1 MDLEIQQPREK
12 LERYGA
18 KALTCQELLAILLG
32 TGVKGRNVMTVA
44 DETVGMLD
52 GLSTVDN
59 HDLLSNIVGIGP
71 VKAAK
76 IIAAYEFSRRRL
88 HTSNT
93 KIRSPQDVVKLLG
106 HLVDKKQEYLIC
118 ITLNGAHEVIRSRTV
133 TIGTANSTI
142 AHPREIYSCAIKD
155 HACAII
161 VAHNHPSGNCEPSQE
176 DRQATRRIHEAGE
189 VLGIKLL
196 DHIIFARSGHYSFK
210 ESGFL

>member
-1 MDLEIQQPREK
+1 MDLENQRPREK
-12 LERYGA
+12 LARYGA
-18 KALTCQELLAILLG
+18 KSLTCQELLAILLG
-32 TGVKGRNVMTVA
+32 TGTKGRDVMAVA
-44 DETVGMLD
+44 QETVGTLD
-52 GLSTVDN
+52 ALSIIESQDV
-59 HDLLSNIVGIGP
+59 LSNIAGIGP
-71 VKAAK
+71 AKAAL

-93 KIRSPQDVVKLLG
+93 KIRSPQDVVQLLG
-106 HLVDKKQEYLIC
+106 HLVDRKQEHLVC

-176 DRQATRRIHEAGE
+176 DHQATRRIREAGE

-196 DHIIFARSGHYSFK
+196 DHIIFARSGHFSFK
-210 ESGFL
+210 ESGFV